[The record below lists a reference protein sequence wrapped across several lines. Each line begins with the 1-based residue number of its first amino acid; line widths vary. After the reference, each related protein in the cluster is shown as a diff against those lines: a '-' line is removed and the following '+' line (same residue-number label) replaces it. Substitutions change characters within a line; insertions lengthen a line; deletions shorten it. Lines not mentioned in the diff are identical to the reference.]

1 MQNGTRAKNK
11 NRVMENITRQQK
23 RRFTR
28 DMKDNKWVVEGWQ
41 VMKFD
46 RRQVDIVNKTR
57 EVDIYVNDIY
67 HCIVREHPDYTYL
80 SIKRLDILPI
90 HNWRHM
96 QQIKNDIC
104 GDEREG
110 IEIYPAMSRIVDTCN
125 QYHLWVFREP
135 INNIGFTERL
145 VKMS

>member
-1 MQNGTRAKNK
+1 
-11 NRVMENITRQQK
+11 MEHITRQQI
-23 RRFTR
+23 RRLTR
-28 DMKDNKWVVEGWQ
+28 DLKDNKWFIEGWQ

-46 RRQVDIVNKTR
+46 RRQVDNINKTR

-67 HCIVREHPDYTYL
+67 HCIVREHPDYTHL

-96 QQIKNDIC
+96 QQIKNDIS

-110 IEIYPAMSRIVDTCN
+110 VELYPAMSRIVDAAN
-125 QYHLWVFREP
+125 QYHLWVFRGYV
-135 INNIGFTERL
+135 NNIGFNERL
-145 VKMS
+145 VNQNQITNEEDLL